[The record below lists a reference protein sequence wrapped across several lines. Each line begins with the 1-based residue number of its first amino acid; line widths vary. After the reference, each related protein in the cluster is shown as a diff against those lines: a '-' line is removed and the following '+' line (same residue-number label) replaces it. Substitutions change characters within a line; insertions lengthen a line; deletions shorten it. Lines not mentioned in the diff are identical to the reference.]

1 MAVETTPGVSEG
13 TPEEPQVGAGGTAE
27 QTDLP
32 HVARD
37 RGLGLWLVITGLVA
51 AAASFLLLYERIQ
64 LWQDSSHSTACD
76 ISPWVSCGQVM
87 ESWQAS
93 TFGFPNIFIGVVGF
107 PLIIAIGVGLL
118 GRLSLPRWYWVG
130 LQTGVLF
137 ALGFCIWLWSQA
149 VYVIGA
155 LCPYCMMV
163 WAAVIPMAA
172 VVTARN
178 IIHGV
183 IPAGEGLQRA
193 AREWWWVAA
202 LLLYLAVAASIIVMF
217 PQILAF

>member
-1 MAVETTPGVSEG
+1 MAVETTPGVSQG
-13 TPEEPQVGAGGTAE
+13 TPEEPQAGRSRTAGQAE
-27 QTDLP
+27 IP

-118 GRLSLPRWYWVG
+118 GRLRLPRWYWIG
-130 LQTGVLF
+130 LQAGVLF
-137 ALGFCIWLWSQA
+137 ALGFCVWLWSQA

-155 LCPYCMMV
+155 LCPYCMIV

-172 VVTARN
+172 AVTARN
-178 IIHGV
+178 ILRGV
-183 IPAGEGLQRA
+183 IPAGEGLQRV
-193 AREWWWVAA
+193 ARDWWWVAA
-202 LLLYLAVAASIIVMF
+202 LLLYLAVAASVIVEF
-217 PQILAF
+217 PQILTI

>member
-1 MAVETTPGVSEG
+1 MAVETTPGVSQG
-13 TPEEPQVGAGGTAE
+13 TPEEPQAGRSRTAGQAE
-27 QTDLP
+27 IP

-118 GRLSLPRWYWVG
+118 GRLRLPRWYWIG
-130 LQTGVLF
+130 LQAGVLF
-137 ALGFCIWLWSQA
+137 ALGFCVWLWSQA
-149 VYVIGA
+149 VYVIEA
-155 LCPYCMMV
+155 LCPYCMIV

-172 VVTARN
+172 AVTARN
-178 IIHGV
+178 ILCGV

-193 AREWWWVAA
+193 VKT
-202 LLLYLAVAASIIVMF
+202 
-217 PQILAF
+217 